1 MVNAQHLS
9 WDYTKL
15 ARAYA
20 GRPPYAAAVI
30 DEIVATAGLHEG
42 DRVCDLG
49 AGTGHL
55 TVELLAAGLV
65 VDAVEPNAAMRER
78 GRARTDG
85 APVTWWEATAEDT
98 GRPSGAYAL
107 ATFGSSFNVVDRD
120 TALAEVARI
129 LRRPGWVACLW
140 NHRDLDDPLQRAI
153 EDLIRARVPGYD
165 TGYRRKDD
173 VARDLATSPLFGAP
187 CALRGGVRHEVDAD
201 EWVDA
206 WRSHATLARQA
217 GDDLEAVVQDI
228 AALVD
233 EARDGATLTVP
244 YTTRAWVAQ
253 TEAG

>member
-1 MVNAQHLS
+1 MSNAQQLS
-9 WDYTKL
+9 WDYTEL

-20 GRPPYAAAVI
+20 GRPPYARDVVAQ
-30 DEIVATAGLHEG
+30 IVAAAGLSEG

-85 APVTWWEATAEDT
+85 AEVAWYEATAEDT
-98 GRPSGAYAL
+98 GRPQGAYGL
-107 ATFGSSFNVVDRD
+107 VTFGSSFNVVQRDR
-120 TALAEVARI
+120 ALAEVARL

-140 NHRDLDDPLQRAI
+140 NHRDLDDPLQHAI
-153 EDLIRARVPGYD
+153 EELIRRRVPGYEV
-165 TGYRRKDD
+165 GYRRKDD
-173 VARDLATSPLFGAP
+173 VARDLAASPLFGAP
-187 CALRGGVRHEVDAD
+187 RALEGAVRHEVDAD

-217 GDDLEAVVQDI
+217 GDDLEAIVQEI

-233 EARDGATLTVP
+233 EARDGTSLTVP
-244 YTTRAWVAQ
+244 YTTRAWVAE
-253 TEAG
+253 TEA